1 MVLFCI
7 MQFCVGITNHFS
19 DLLHSSLFHLF
30 SIFAFQFT
38 PTKPPHRGGAFAEW
52 DFLRGLREGWMPP
65 IPAPHISSESIYGDC
80 YEIYNRTDDSYSI
93 VDEYPD
99 PRTLDWKQWQG
110 WTNNDDFVMSDP
122 NIPVID
128 HDTEQHSIFN
138 STWIIPLCLGI
149 AIFWTLKR
157 LRQSFKRRERL
168 GYTELKV

>member
-1 MVLFCI
+1 
-7 MQFCVGITNHFS
+7 
-19 DLLHSSLFHLF
+19 
-30 SIFAFQFT
+30 
-38 PTKPPHRGGAFAEW
+38 
-52 DFLRGLREGWMPP
+52 MPP
-65 IPAPHISSESIYGDC
+65 IPAPHISSESVYGNC
-80 YEIYNRTDDSYSI
+80 HEIYNRTDDSYSI

-149 AIFWTLKR
+149 ASFWILKR
-157 LRQSFKRRERL
+157 LRLSFKRRERL